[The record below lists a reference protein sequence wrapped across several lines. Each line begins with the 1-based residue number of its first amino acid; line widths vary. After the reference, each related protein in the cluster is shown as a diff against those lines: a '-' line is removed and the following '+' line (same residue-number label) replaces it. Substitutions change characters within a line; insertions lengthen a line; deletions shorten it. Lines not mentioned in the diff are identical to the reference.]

1 MAIVDI
7 LLPVKNGADFLAESL
22 YSILG
27 QTIQDWR
34 LLVLDHGSTDGSYE
48 LASACA
54 ESDARVQ
61 VYSFPNAKGLAGL
74 LNEGL
79 GLCDCKY
86 VVRHDADDVALPD
99 RLEVTLA
106 AFGEMPGC
114 VAIGGQMETIDATG
128 RHVDDTTRPTGK
140 LRVSVSSMFCNP
152 IAHPTVAIRFDAI
165 ARMGMRYGVDF
176 TGALKDEA
184 IEVEGLV
191 EDYFMF
197 GQLAMAQLIDNLP
210 VKLIRY
216 RQHGANVSKTRFL
229 DQMEDSLKVSRFLV
243 KSFCTRHSVRYFDP
257 SPFCN
262 HGGMLFDFAGKK
274 NFDPE
279 FEVMQNS
286 LRTALGNSPELDREL
301 AYRKVIADKNVAVL
315 LWRYAKFR
323 VAHQPEMDEWPA
335 VRSWALRSVRG
346 KRNIVGLADRLPT

>member
-1 MAIVDI
+1 LAIVDI

-22 YSILG
+22 DSILG
-27 QTIQDWR
+27 QTFKDWR

-48 LASACA
+48 LASAFA
-54 ESDARVQ
+54 ESDSRVQ

-99 RLEVTLA
+99 RLEITLA
-106 AFGEMPGC
+106 AFAEMPDC
-114 VAIGGQMETIDATG
+114 VAIGGQMEMIDTAG
-128 RHVDDTTRPTGK
+128 RHVGYPTRPTGK

-152 IAHPTVAIRFDAI
+152 IVHPTIAIQFSAI
-165 ARMGMRYGVDF
+165 GRMGMRYGVDF
-176 TGALKDEA
+176 TGGVKDET
-184 IEVEGLV
+184 IEVDGLV

-216 RQHGANVSKTRFL
+216 RVHAANVSKTRFRE
-229 DQMEDSLKVSRFLV
+229 QMEDSLKVSRFLV
-243 KSFCTRHSVRYFDP
+243 KSFCARHSVRYFDP

-262 HGGMLFDFAGKK
+262 HGGMLFECTGEK

-279 FEVMQNS
+279 FEIMQNS
-286 LRTALGNSPELDREL
+286 LRIALGNSPELDREL
-301 AYRKVIADKNVAVL
+301 AYRKAIADKNLAVL

-323 VAHQPEMDEWPA
+323 VAHQPEMDEWAA
-335 VRSWALRSVRG
+335 VRSWALRSVRN
-346 KRNIVGLADRLPT
+346 KRNIVGSADRLPT